1 MELSQQDI
9 AVMSVIKAMQ
19 EMGLTLVTGAT
30 ELGTGSIHIRGKR
43 GDGVKI
49 VAIVD
54 TQGRA
59 YYDIQN

>member
-1 MELSQQDI
+1 MELSKQDR
-9 AVMSVIKAMQ
+9 AVMSAIKAIQ
-19 EMGLTLVTGAT
+19 AMGLTVVSTAT

-43 GDGVKI
+43 GGSVKI
-49 VAIVD
+49 VIFD

>member
-1 MELSQQDI
+1 MELSQQER

-19 EMGLTLVTGAT
+19 KMGLTVLRTAT
-30 ELGTGSIHIRGKR
+30 KLGTGSIHIRGKR

-49 VAIVD
+49 VVVD